1 MADAGVDF
9 RSGPPSPDALAR
21 LQALARERGIELPER
36 FLGGRGANGGTAG
49 TVTTRT
55 VYTLAGTPARPL
67 AEPVS
72 VKLGITDGAFT
83 EVLEGLAEGDVL
95 ISSFAAPEGSAA
107 NQPARN
113 PFSGARRPF

>member
-1 MADAGVDF
+1 
-9 RSGPPSPDALAR
+9 
-21 LQALARERGIELPER
+21 
-36 FLGGRGANGGTAG
+36 
-49 TVTTRT
+49 
-55 VYTLAGTPARPL
+55 
-67 AEPVS
+67 VS